1 MIRIEL
7 PIRTVSESNMREH
20 WAPKAKRAKWQR
32 NVVALAVRPRL
43 AGMLDRVPCVVTLTR
58 IAPRA
63 LDDDNLARSF
73 KAIRD
78 QVAAELGVDDR
89 DARVVWRYAQ
99 RRGGKGAYGVEIV
112 VTPVA
117 IGVEFENAS

>member
-78 QVAAELGVDDR
+78 QVAQELGVDDR
-89 DARVVWRYAQ
+89 DERVVWRYMQ
-99 RRGGKGAYGVEIV
+99 RRGAPRAYGVEIGI
-112 VTPVA
+112 TPVA
-117 IGVEFENAS
+117 LTWGLESAS